1 MDMNMPSDSV
11 SQRTAI
17 MNVRVFDDGVLG
29 EPTTVTIEGG
39 LISGD
44 PSTTD
49 ARIVDGGGGTL
60 LPGLIDTH
68 AHPRL
73 PAHLKN
79 AVSHGITTILDM
91 GSPDLKVRDALK
103 GLPGL
108 PTLRSAGHVASGPG
122 SMFIDK
128 VGMPTDSGVEGPGDA
143 VRFVAARKGEG
154 SDYIKIIIEDPSF
167 PGAKP
172 LSTETIAAL
181 VVAARAEGLLTV
193 AHVVSAR
200 TLRWAL
206 DAEVDVL
213 THAALGVELDAET
226 EALIHKNHTVIIPTL
241 AMMDGIVAT
250 IGGKLMMK
258 IVGALMPAARMK
270 YKYAEA
276 TVQTFRRA
284 GSIVL
289 VGTDSND
296 NPDVPYQV
304 PFGESIHD
312 EMARLVRAGVTP
324 IDALKGATSNAAD
337 VFGLTDRGRIAPG
350 LRADLL
356 LVDGDPTTTISATR
370 DIKGVWI
377 GGARIR

>member
-1 MDMNMPSDSV
+1 MT
-11 SQRTAI
+11 RTAI
-17 MNVRVFDDGVLG
+17 TNVRVFDGDALS
-29 EPTTVTIEGG
+29 ELRTVVIEDG
-39 LISGD
+39 LIS
-44 PSTTD
+44 D
-49 ARIVDGGGGTL
+49 ASAEGADVVDGEGGTL

-68 AHPRL
+68 AHPRQRDQL
-73 PAHLKN
+73 VAALAN
-79 AVSHGITTILDM
+79 GITTILDM
-91 GSPDLKVRDALK
+91 GSPDLGVRNAIQ

-108 PTLRSAGHVASGPG
+108 PTVKSAGHVASGPG
-122 SMFIDK
+122 SMFIEK
-128 VGMPTDSGVEGPGDA
+128 VGMPADSGVDGPADA
-143 VRFVAARKGEG
+143 ARFVAARQAEG
-154 SDYIKIIIEDPSF
+154 SDYIKIIVEDPSF

-172 LSTETIAAL
+172 LSTETIAAI
-181 VVAARAEGLLTV
+181 VTAAHAEGFLTV

-200 TLRWAL
+200 TLRSAL
-206 DAEVDVL
+206 DAGVDVL

-226 EALIHKNHTVIIPTL
+226 EALIKKNRTVIIPTL

-258 IVGALMPAARMK
+258 IIGALVPAARMK

-276 TVQTFRRA
+276 TVQTFQRA

-312 EMARLVRAGVTP
+312 EMARLVRAGLTP
-324 IDALKGATSNAAD
+324 AEALKGATSNAAD
-337 VFGLTDRGRIAPG
+337 VFSLKDRGRIAPG

-356 LVDGDPTTTISATR
+356 LVDADPTTDIGATQSIR
-370 DIKGVWI
+370 GVWI
-377 GGARIR
+377 GGQRVAGAS